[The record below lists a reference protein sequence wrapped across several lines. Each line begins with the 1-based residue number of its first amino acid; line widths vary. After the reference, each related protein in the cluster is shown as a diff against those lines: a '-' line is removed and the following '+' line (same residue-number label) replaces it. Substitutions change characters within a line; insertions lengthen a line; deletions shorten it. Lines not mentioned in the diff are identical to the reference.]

1 MYNLAAER
9 ACPACFDSVRLLTKV
24 VFARVEQ
31 ICQVGLR
38 SLLHI
43 SNPTRQMRR
52 FPSINGSASRI
63 QRARR
68 KPLAGRVIG

>member
-9 ACPACFDSVRLLTKV
+9 ACPACFDSVRLLTNV

-31 ICQVGLR
+31 ICQVGPR

-43 SNPTRQMRR
+43 FYLTRQMPR
-52 FPSINGSASRI
+52 FSNINGFTSRI

-68 KPLAGRVIG
+68 KHLAERVIG